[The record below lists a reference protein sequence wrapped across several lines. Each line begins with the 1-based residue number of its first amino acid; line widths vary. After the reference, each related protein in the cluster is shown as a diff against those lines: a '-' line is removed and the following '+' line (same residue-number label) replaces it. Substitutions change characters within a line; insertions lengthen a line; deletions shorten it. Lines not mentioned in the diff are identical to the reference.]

1 MPMARVLYLT
11 QAFPRGPGDVPGKFL
26 LLQAVALAEQ
36 GVEVEVLAPSAA
48 GLPERHQV
56 EGIPVRHYRYAPGRL
71 ETIAY
76 TGSMATRA
84 ASPGGMLALA
94 GLLGAGALAARRA
107 AGGYDLVHAHWWF
120 PSALQARLAGCRP
133 LVTSFHGTD
142 VRLVQDRPLAKAVCA
157 RVMRASAA
165 ITTDSGWLAEVA
177 GSFAPDRA
185 DRIRVLPAPADD
197 RLFSPGDAPR
207 GHLLFVGRL
216 DRQKGAEVA
225 VHALA
230 RLTGPS
236 AELPLRIVGGGEQE
250 ASLRRLAAE
259 LGVAGRIVW
268 ERGLTNEQ
276 LAARY
281 RQAVALLVP
290 GQDEGLGVVAI
301 EAQLCATPVVA
312 VASGGLGDVV
322 SDGVTGRM
330 FPPGD
335 DQALAKAVEELHGD
349 PAASAVMGERAR
361 RSAVE
366 RFGIRRAARAF
377 AALYDEVLADQP
389 RAGRQRARARS

>member
-1 MPMARVLYLT
+1 MARVLYLT

-26 LLQAVALAEQ
+26 LLQAVALAGE

-56 EGIPVRHYRYAPGRL
+56 EGIPVRHYRYAPRRL

-94 GLLGAGALAARRA
+94 GLLGAGTLAARRA

-142 VRLVQDRPLAKAVCA
+142 VRLAQDRPLAKAVCA

-225 VHALA
+225 VRALA

-276 LAARY
+276 LADRY

-335 DQALAKAVEELHGD
+335 DQALARAVEDLHGD
-349 PAASAVMGERAR
+349 PAASAAMGERAR

-377 AALYDEVLADQP
+377 AALYDEVLAEAP
-389 RAGRQRARARS
+389 RAGRSERARMG

>member
-1 MPMARVLYLT
+1 MARVLYLT
-11 QAFPRGPGDVPGKFL
+11 QAFPRAPGDVPGKFL
-26 LLQAVALAEQ
+26 LLQAVALADE
-36 GVEVEVLAPSAA
+36 GVEVEVLAPSAP
-48 GLPERHQV
+48 GLPARDRV
-56 EGIPVRHYRYAPGRL
+56 EGIAVRHYRYAPRCL

-84 ASPGGMLALA
+84 GTPGGMLALA
-94 GLLGAGALAARRA
+94 GLLAAGSMAARRTA
-107 AGGYDLVHAHWWF
+107 PSSDLVNAHWWF
-120 PSALQARLAGCRP
+120 PSALQARLARCRP

-142 VRLVQDRPLAKAVCA
+142 VRLAQDRPAARAVCA

-165 ITTDSGWLAEVA
+165 VTTDSSWLAEVA
-177 GSFAPDRA
+177 GSFAPDCA

-197 RLFSPGDAPR
+197 RLFTPGDAPR

-225 VHALA
+225 VRALS

-259 LGVAGRIVW
+259 LGVAGRITW
-268 ERGLTNEQ
+268 ERGLSNEQ
-276 LAARY
+276 LADRY

-290 GQDEGLGVVAI
+290 GQDEGLGVVGI

-322 SDGVTGRM
+322 TDGVTGRM

-335 DQALAKAVEELHGD
+335 DQALARAVEDLHAD
-349 PAASAVMGERAR
+349 PAARAAMGEQAR

-377 AALYDEVLADQP
+377 AALYDEVLGGEAEV
-389 RAGRQRARARS
+389 GRQRARARS

>member
-1 MPMARVLYLT
+1 VLYLT
-11 QAFPRGPGDVPGKFL
+11 QAFPRSAGDVPGKFL
-26 LLQAVALAEQ
+26 LLQAVALADE
-36 GVEVEVLAPSAA
+36 GVEVEVLAPAAA
-48 GLPERHQV
+48 GLPARHRV
-56 EGIPVRHYRYAPGRL
+56 DGIAVRHYRYAPRRL

-84 ASPGGMLALA
+84 ATPGGTLALA
-94 GLLGAGALAARRA
+94 GLLAAGSLAARRA
-107 AGGYDLVHAHWWF
+107 ASRSDLVHAHWWF
-120 PSALQARLAGCRP
+120 PSALQARLARCRP

-142 VRLVQDRPLAKAVCA
+142 VRLAQDRPAARAVCA

-165 ITTDSGWLAEVA
+165 VTTDSSWLAEVA

-207 GHLLFVGRL
+207 AHLLFVGRL

-225 VHALA
+225 VRALA

-236 AELPLRIVGGGEQE
+236 AELPLRIVGAGERE

-259 LGVAGRIVW
+259 LGVGGRIVW
-268 ERGLTNEQ
+268 ERGLTNAQ
-276 LAARY
+276 LADRY

-322 SDGVTGRM
+322 TDLVTGRM

-335 DQALAKAVEELHGD
+335 HQALARAVEDLHGD
-349 PAASAVMGERAR
+349 PAGAAAMGARAR
-361 RSAVE
+361 QSAVE

-377 AALYDEVLADQP
+377 AALYDEVLAGRP
-389 RAGRQRARARS
+389 GAGRQRARARS